1 MLTVTFISR
10 CSGDALNRTRRV
22 LDAYAQRVGETT
34 WFASITTEGME
45 SAHAALRRVASRR
58 TAVSCHRM
66 TRKGADLLW
75 IVGRR
80 RAFSEHGT
88 APLRTSKN
96 GHSALKRRVPFNGL
110 PRLIALSEY
119 AGLRHDIGKGT
130 RLFLSKITQNQKI
143 SDPVRHEWL
152 SVHVNRSLAKGKTFQ
167 EALAHAA
174 DQALAHAPDSGFLP
188 LPTTECQVGEWI
200 IATHHR
206 LPDEEGLRPVCR
218 QHIHVDKDA
227 KQHKEQCKKLRKP
240 PSKADLF
247 ADPAVAKARSDHAL
261 ESTSLSDPMKEALFL
276 WGRLAMMLSDHHVSS
291 LPDRLDGVSGLQANA
306 KQDLGAHLLAV
317 GSKARHAARLLSHLE
332 SKFPAVYPEERRT
345 IDISASKKFAWQN
358 AAARAAKDLA
368 SKDDAHLCG
377 TFVVLCASTG
387 SGKTRAGARIASSL
401 AGPRLRLSTLLGLR
415 TLTLQTGASY
425 RRELGLLS
433 SQVATLIGSKEI
445 RALHEA
451 SARDNKD
458 APESDDDLDLQAIIE
473 SESASEIEDG
483 LPPLLESQIRRRDDR
498 QLLSAP
504 VLVSTIDYL
513 IKGGDWRR
521 SWHIVPQLR
530 LLTSDVLLD
539 EIDGYSL
546 EDYPAIGR
554 LCYLV
559 GLFGRRLILSS
570 ATAMPEMVAPLYH
583 AYADGRRAY
592 AALTGAKPTVQTLFV
607 ADHAA
612 PESGRHHDHESVE
625 AFGESVKAFG
635 ESYTAY
641 AGRVGTQALKA
652 KTLRRG
658 RAESIED
665 LAGLMEAV
673 KTLHASNAVRSEDGS
688 CVSIGLIRFAHVRD
702 AVQIACAIAERADDF
717 ERAGHKVV
725 VIPYHA
731 RMLLAVRAYT
741 EQRLDQWLNRKFNAE
756 KGERDPILSADPV
769 MPALRAGHRSVIL
782 IVVATP
788 VEEVGRD
795 HDFDWAIIEP
805 SSSRSIAQCAGRVNR
820 HRREEIP
827 EGRVNVVVM
836 RRNLRRLAGLKNTEA
851 GRKNTKAVFGAPG
864 FENERRPFENF
875 PEAQGLDVYDVSVT
889 ASSLIARPDAAA
901 CLLPRKALGDR
912 GDWLAFFE
920 RKEIQKQMEDSLVGS
935 FLQKI
940 WRKFTTHHF
949 KTFPFRNGEASVD
962 VYFNPVTERWHKA
975 PEGQQKEGVR
985 QAFKNVD
992 AQERPG
998 IWLQP
1003 EDFAQVI
1010 QVIADQSGYATDQ
1023 PEFYTRYL
1031 TVSLRMSDLES
1042 KDSLLADPLIGIYR
1056 KAPVSVLI
1064 DPSVKGL

>member
-22 LDAYAQRVGETT
+22 LDAYAQRVGEAT
-34 WFASITTEGME
+34 WFAAITTEGME

-96 GHSALKRRVPFNGL
+96 GHSALKRRVPFDGL
-110 PRLIALSEY
+110 PRLIALSKY
-119 AGLRHDIGKGT
+119 AGLHHDTGKGT
-130 RLFLSKITQNQKI
+130 ALFLSKITQNQKI

-152 SVHVNRSLAKGKTFQ
+152 SVHVNRLLAEGEAFQ
-167 EALAHAA
+167 KALARAA
-174 DQALAHAPDSGFLP
+174 DQVLAHTPGSDFLL
-188 LPTTECQVGEWI
+188 LPTTEYQVGEWI

-206 LPDEEGLRPVCR
+206 LPDEEGDEEGLRPVCR

-227 KQHKEQCKKLRKP
+227 KQHKKQCDKLRKP

-247 ADPAVAKARSDHAL
+247 ADPKVAEALSDHAL
-261 ESTSLSDPMKEALFL
+261 EKSTSLSAPMKEALFL

-291 LPDRLDGVSGLQANA
+291 LPDGLDGVSGLQANA

-345 IDISASKKFAWQN
+345 IDISAPKEFAWQN

-387 SGKTRAGARIASSL
+387 SGKTRAGARIASAL

-425 RRELGLLS
+425 RQQLGLLS

-451 SARDNKD
+451 SARNNKD

-473 SESASEIEDG
+473 SESASEIEEG

-498 QLLSAP
+498 QLLAAP

-570 ATAMPEMVAPLYH
+570 ATAMPEMVTPLYH

-612 PESGRHHDHESVE
+612 PKSGRHDHDHESVE
-625 AFGESVKAFG
+625 AFGD
-635 ESYTAY
+635 SYTDY
-641 AGRVGTQALKA
+641 AGHVGTQALKA

-702 AVQIACAIAERADDF
+702 AVQIACAIADRADDF

-836 RRNLRRLAGLKNTEA
+836 RRNLRRLAG
-851 GRKNTKAVFGAPG
+851 RKNTKAVFSAPG
-864 FENERRPFENF
+864 FENKLRPFENY

-920 RKEIQKQMEDSLVGS
+920 RKEIQKQMEDRLVGA

-940 WRKFTTHHF
+940 WRKFTTRHF
-949 KTFPFRNGEASVD
+949 KDYPFRNGEGSVD

-975 PEGQQKEGVR
+975 PEGRQKEGVE
-985 QAFKNVD
+985 
-992 AQERPG
+992 QEFANTDTQEHPG

-1010 QVIADQSGYATDQ
+1010 QVIADQAGYATDQ

-1031 TVSLRMSDLES
+1031 TVSLRMSDLGS
-1042 KDSLLADPLIGIYR
+1042 KDNLLADPLLGIYR
-1056 KAPVSVLI
+1056 KDPVSALI
-1064 DPSVKGL
+1064 DPSVKDP